1 MRFCFVND
9 RRWQPE
15 KDREDAGVLYSQLD
29 HTLVRLKRLEE
40 ENARLKQANH
50 VLTLRLGI
58 YCRSDF
64 AALPPEI
71 LLIIFRN
78 ALPPPWM
85 LTGSKSMLLYPTDVS
100 AVDLHIKHTLLS
112 VCKSWH
118 GAGTE
123 LLYETVT
130 FRRITQL
137 PVFVRALEGRAGL
150 GCLVKHL
157 NLDCFVPR
165 GYSKLY
171 EHESKRILELC
182 PNLSHVGFS
191 PPFWTPVT
199 PPFPAMNP
207 SITSLEFSSDIP
219 YAAILP
225 VLVQHCSSLKSL
237 VITIPA
243 AVDGGHPILTFTKLE
258 DLRLTLE
265 LDSAVSGSNW
275 RTPNLRRLW
284 LSRSHV
290 EIRFTRDAELRRT
303 EKLLDTYGRTLT
315 FLRLTPFHALF
326 QSFLDRCPALEH
338 LVTHHIPVS
347 IKHPVLKYIDVFMS
361 YEVPD
366 QPTSWT
372 EGLPSLR
379 RYRRLDSA
387 TSILRDIPLPPDDGA
402 TRDHADSK
410 VQTSSIGV
418 ASTHKN
424 PDNLPVVLGFND
436 RVVNGPL
443 IHWTDHG
450 DGPHVVDADTDD
462 EGSSDSEGSD
472 MSDSGWGTD
481 VMRCDLDNPLY
492 EEEDWQIGH
501 DEAIEM
507 FYRTRESQT

>member
-1 MRFCFVND
+1 MPD
-9 RRWQPE
+9 IQSISEIPE

-29 HTLVRLKRLEE
+29 QTLSRLKRLEE
-40 ENARLKQANH
+40 ENVRLKQANH

-58 YCRSDF
+58 YCRVDF

-85 LTGSKSMLLYPTDVS
+85 LTGSKSMLLYPSDVS
-100 AVDLHIKHTLLS
+100 AVDLRIKHTLLS

-165 GYSKLY
+165 GYPKLY
-171 EHESKRILELC
+171 ENETKRILELC
-182 PNLSHVGFS
+182 PSLSHVGFS

-199 PPFPAMNP
+199 PPFPAMN
-207 SITSLEFSSDIP
+207 SYITSLEFSSDIP
-219 YAAILP
+219 YAVSLP
-225 VLVQHCSSLKSL
+225 VLVHHCSSLKSL

-243 AVDGGHPILTFTKLE
+243 AVDGGHPVLTFPKLE

-265 LDSAVSGSNW
+265 FYSAVSGSNW

-290 EIRFTRDAELRRT
+290 EIRFTRDAELQRT
-303 EKLLDTYGRTLT
+303 EKLLETYGRTLT
-315 FLRLTPFHALF
+315 FLRLTPFHAPC

-347 IKHPVLKYIDVFMS
+347 IKHRVLKYIDVFMS
-361 YEVPD
+361 CEAPE
-366 QPTSWT
+366 QPTPWA
-372 EGLPSLR
+372 EGLPCLR

-387 TSILRDIPLPPDDGA
+387 TSILRDIPLPPDVGA
-402 TRDHADSK
+402 ARDHADSK
-410 VQTSSIGV
+410 GQMSSIALV
-418 ASTHKN
+418 STHKN
-424 PDNLPVVLGFND
+424 PENLPVVLGFNGS
-436 RVVNGPL
+436 VLNGPL
-443 IHWTDHG
+443 IDWEWHG
-450 DGPHVVDADTDD
+450 DGTHVVDADADD
-462 EGSSDSEGSD
+462 EGSSDTEGSD

-481 VMRCDLDNPLY
+481 EMRGDLDNPLY
-492 EEEDWQIGH
+492 EEEDWEIGH

-507 FYRTRESQT
+507 FYGTRESQT